1 MPRGLEPVAAR
12 AYGVVPRVAVEDSAF
27 VEHVDAGGHNDK
39 TSAVVEYSGLQEGTV
54 VDLEILDEALDSDM
68 SSH

>member
-1 MPRGLEPVAAR
+1 MLPGLGPVAAR
-12 AYGVVPRVAVEDSAF
+12 AYDAVPRVAVEDSAF

-39 TSAVVEYSGLQEGTV
+39 TSAAVEYSGLQEGIV
-54 VDLEILDEALDSDM
+54 VGSEILDEALDSDK